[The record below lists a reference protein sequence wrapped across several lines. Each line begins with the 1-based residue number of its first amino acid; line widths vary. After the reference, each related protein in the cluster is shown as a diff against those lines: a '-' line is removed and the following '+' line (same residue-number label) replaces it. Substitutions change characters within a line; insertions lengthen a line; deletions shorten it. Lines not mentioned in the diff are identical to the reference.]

1 MFPLVILLL
10 VVLFLPLLL
19 PASFSALL
27 LRLFLLP
34 PAFFLLLRLLLFLRV
49 LLLRFLVYFLFL
61 DTSAKLHRYV
71 TACCISN
78 DQCFGISMMLE
89 STEGLQA
96 PFFLK
101 T

>member
-1 MFPLVILLL
+1 MFPLVIFLL

-61 DTSAKLHRYV
+61 DTNVSHTDIPWEL
-71 TACCISN
+71 N
-78 DQCFGISMMLE
+78 DMSLLVAFQMINAL
-89 STEGLQA
+89 A
-96 PFFLK
+96 
-101 T
+101 

>member
-10 VVLFLPLLL
+10 VFLFLPLLL

-61 DTSAKLHRYV
+61 DANVSHTDIPWEL
-71 TACCISN
+71 N
-78 DQCFGISMMLE
+78 DMSLLVAFPIINAL
-89 STEGLQA
+89 A
-96 PFFLK
+96 
-101 T
+101 

>member
-1 MFPLVILLL
+1 MFPLVIFLL

-27 LRLFLLP
+27 FRLLLFRLLLLP

-61 DTSAKLHRYV
+61 DANVSHTDIPWEL
-71 TACCISN
+71 N
-78 DQCFGISMMLE
+78 DMSLLVAFPIINAL
-89 STEGLQA
+89 A
-96 PFFLK
+96 
-101 T
+101 